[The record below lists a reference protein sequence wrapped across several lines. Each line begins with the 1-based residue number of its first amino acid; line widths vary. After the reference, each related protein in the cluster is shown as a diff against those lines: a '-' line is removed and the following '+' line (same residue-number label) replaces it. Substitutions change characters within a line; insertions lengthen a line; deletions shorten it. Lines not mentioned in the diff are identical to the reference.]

1 MSRLSPTGLKT
12 RGYSPIGHRVFQTPI
27 SYHTIVFSDT
37 THYWKIR
44 LEDGNL
50 NSRGLLSPWYIKRP
64 IRQCRLKDGNM
75 NTEELLSPRIGCRS
89 AST

>member
-1 MSRLSPTGLKT
+1 MSLDTL
-12 RGYSPIGHRVFQTPI
+12 PIRVFQTPI

-50 NSRGLLSPWYIKRP
+50 NSRGLLSPWYIKCP
-64 IRQCRLKDGNM
+64 IHQGRLKDGDM
-75 NTEELLSPRIGCRS
+75 NTEGF
-89 AST
+89 